1 MCFKLKPLSLHIVNG
16 STLMAFGLAV
26 LFVAFNVLEI
36 SSLSW
41 GLIGIGSAI
50 WFLFLGVYEFAI
62 AVRFREFFD
71 EDCRHYHNKEDIAN
85 NKEASKHDKKG
96 RQKN

>member
-1 MCFKLKPLSLHIVNG
+1 MING

-26 LFVAFNVLEI
+26 LFAAFEVLKI
-36 SSLSW
+36 SSLS
-41 GLIGIGSAI
+41 GIIGIGSAI

-71 EDCRHYHNKEDIAN
+71 EDCKHYHNKVNVAN
-85 NKEASKHDKKG
+85 LKKG
-96 RQKN
+96 GKRK

>member
-1 MCFKLKPLSLHIVNG
+1 MCFKLKPISLHIING

-26 LFVAFNVLEI
+26 LFASFEVLKI
-36 SSLSW
+36 SNLS

-62 AVRFREFFD
+62 AIRFREFFD
-71 EDCRHYHNKEDIAN
+71 EDCKHYHNKDNVAN
-85 NKEASKHDKKG
+85 PKKSDKRK
-96 RQKN
+96 